1 MTGTESLWQG
11 SGVTNRQITR
21 RSAAFAG
28 ARVILPL
35 AVAAFP
41 FGLVYG
47 VLVANSSVPNWV
59 GGIASMLIIAGA
71 SQIALVD
78 LIDRDAPAAIA
89 IGTALIINL
98 RMMLYSAA
106 LAPAYAGFSRA
117 WRFGLALLMVDQTVL
132 TSLKYFEEQDDPRA
146 RRWWVV
152 GASAL
157 FVGAWVAGTW
167 IGILS
172 GAGIPAGLELA
183 FAVPLTFVALLALAV
198 KGRADIVAAVVAAAV
213 VVVGAPL
220 PFALGLPFGAIAG
233 VAAGMLVPRR

>member
-1 MTGTESLWQG
+1 MEGRTGATP
-11 SGVTNRQITR
+11 TR
-21 RSAAFAG
+21 REAALAG
-28 ARVILPL
+28 AGTLVPL

-47 VLVANSSVPNWV
+47 VLVANSSVSNWV
-59 GGIASMLIIAGA
+59 GGIASIFIIAGA

-78 LIDRDAPAAIA
+78 LIDRDAPVVVAV
-89 IGTALIINL
+89 GTALIINL

-106 LAPAYAGFSRA
+106 LAPAYGQFSKR
-117 WRFGLALLMVDQTVL
+117 WRFGLAALMVDQVVL

-157 FVGAWVAGTW
+157 FIGTW
-167 IGILS
+167 VVGTWLGILF
-172 GAGIPAGLELA
+172 GAAIPGGLELG
-183 FAVPLTFVALLALAV
+183 FAIPLTFVALLALAI
-198 KGRADIVAAVVAAAV
+198 KGRADVVAAIAAAFV
-213 VVVGAPL
+213 VIVGASL
-220 PFALGLPFGAIAG
+220 PFSLGLPLGAIAG